1 MKAYNHVPVFQPQKP
16 PPPRAR
22 PENNDIGEFPYNR
35 GETPIFNFDAG
46 DEAFIQ
52 TIPSLIEGL
61 HDMARYVQS
70 QTKVTS
76 MYGKVF
82 QNCPDCKP

>member
-1 MKAYNHVPVFQPQKP
+1 MYRKLQPTKP
-16 PPPRAR
+16 PPP
-22 PENNDIGEFPYNR
+22 PPPPVNKDIGVFPFNR
-35 GETPIFNFDAG
+35 GETPIFNFDQG

-52 TIPSLIEGL
+52 TIPDLINGL
-61 HDMARYVQS
+61 HDMAIYVQA

-76 MYGKVF
+76 LYGRVF

>member
-1 MKAYNHVPVFQPQKP
+1 MYRKLQPTKP
-16 PPPRAR
+16 PPP
-22 PENNDIGEFPYNR
+22 PPPPVNKDIGVFPFNR
-35 GETPIFNFDAG
+35 GETPIFNFDQG

-52 TIPSLIEGL
+52 TIPDLINGL
-61 HDMARYVQS
+61 HDMARYVQA

-76 MYGKVF
+76 LYGRVF